1 MSTIIHV
8 ELDVLCFLILAV
20 IRHQVRASVSQQ
32 LNRVLFRLLADGIM
46 VSLTLDI
53 IWVLI
58 EGKAFPGAVALNKTV
73 NALYLGLGV
82 ILGGIWYLYVLET
95 MDYRISRKVVCAVIA
110 PGAVFLALNLLSIRT
125 GWIFTVSPENVYSHG
140 PLFWLQDIGA
150 LAMLFISLIH
160 ILIRLLNRKA
170 EASDRA
176 VGRLLL
182 FYILPVIATLVSML
196 YTGLP
201 GTWTSAAVSIMLI
214 YIDEQDREITR
225 DSLTGLNNR
234 KTLDNVFADYTR
246 QAGEGRQLYLFM
258 MDLDGF
264 KQINDTYGHA
274 VGDRALVRTAELLT
288 AATAGMK
295 AFIAR
300 FGGDEFMIMTFFG
313 DDGEAEVFRQELTA
327 NFTGESEKETLPCPL
342 MISAGYSRRQ
352 PGESLADLT
361 ERADEELYKEK
372 KRKNVKR

>member
-20 IRHQVRASVSQQ
+20 IRHQVRTSVSQQ

-46 VSLTLDI
+46 VSLALDI

-95 MDYRISRKVVCAVIA
+95 MNYRITRKVVCAVIA

-140 PLFWLQDIGA
+140 PMFWLQDIGA

-170 EASDRA
+170 EPSDRA

-182 FYILPVIATLVSML
+182 FYILPVIATMVSLL

-201 GTWTSAAVSIMLI
+201 GTWTCAAVSIMLI
-214 YIDEQDREITR
+214 YMDDQDREITR

-234 KTLDNVFADYTR
+234 KTLDNVFAEYTR
-246 QAGEGRQLYLFM
+246 QAGEERQLYLFM

-313 DDGEAEVFRQELTA
+313 SDGEAEAFRQALTGSFA
-327 NFTGESEKETLPCPL
+327 GDSEKEKLPCPL
-342 MISAGYSRRQ
+342 MISAGYSRWQ
-352 PGESLADLT
+352 PGESLAELE
-361 ERADEELYKEK
+361 ERADGELYQEK